1 MFSLGLSVGEKVI
14 RAALVYFFLIA
25 ALRLFG
31 KREIGQQNTLDLLVL
46 LLVANAVQ
54 NGIIGDDNSV
64 TGALIGAVTL
74 FGIDRA
80 SSWLVF
86 RYAWAERLLEGS
98 PSWLVHDHKVDEDQL
113 RRQQISVADLRS
125 AARRQGFEHLADVQ
139 DAVLET
145 NGNISMLRGD
155 ERPVVP
161 PDSQARRPSQRA
173 AIKRRQAS

>member
-54 NGIIGDDNSV
+54 NVIIGDDNSV

-86 RYAWAERLLEGS
+86 RYAWAERLLEG
-98 PSWLVHDHKVDEDQL
+98 PPPGL
-113 RRQQISVADLRS
+113 RRAGRGGGGNP
-125 AARRQGFEHLADVQ
+125 AARG
-139 DAVLET
+139 
-145 NGNISMLRGD
+145 
-155 ERPVVP
+155 
-161 PDSQARRPSQRA
+161 
-173 AIKRRQAS
+173 